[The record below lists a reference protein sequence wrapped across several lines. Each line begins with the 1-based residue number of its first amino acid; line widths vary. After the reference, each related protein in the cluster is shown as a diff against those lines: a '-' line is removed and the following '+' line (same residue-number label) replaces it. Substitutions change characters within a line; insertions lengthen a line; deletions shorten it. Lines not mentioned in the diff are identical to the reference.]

1 MGALTAIEFGGD
13 TCTLVRAR
21 AVRAG
26 VHVDAVERLDPAA
39 FPGADA
45 FNSTLR
51 QSRRTRKFPRRAF
64 VVLWGMPPGAAARD
78 APMRALLTP
87 LTTAGFRVDRI
98 VRPADALLAL
108 SKLRRTAGQGAAAWL
123 AVNRSMVAVAVVKG
137 ATILH
142 AHEFAWDP
150 HFGAVGSQATLL
162 QRYSQVAYLA
172 PELRRAMAAAR
183 EQGAEVEAIVTCG
196 NLPDL
201 RSLTMPLTQELDLEV
216 ETMDSLDGIE
226 ASGAARDR
234 AAELAPAIR
243 LATAPLIGKAKRVQP
258 ARALVPVA
266 AVLVG
271 ALGAAYVWYARQP
284 SRSVR
289 PATTPAATR
298 VTPSKAPPANRPAN
312 RSSEPSP
319 AARGNAPQQPAPRP
333 VPPLPQPASA
343 STSAPAAQQTRSA
356 RPAATPPAAPPKT
369 APVPT
374 PEPPPRSAAA
384 DARRGPSTPELLKD
398 PLPRVN
404 TILVSAD
411 RQVALVDGRVV
422 AVGDK
427 VGQRVVSRIE
437 ARSVVF
443 REPSGL
449 QIRIGLGG
457 RFLGVVKGRR

>member
-1 MGALTAIEFGGD
+1 MGVLTAIEFGGD

-26 VHVDAVERLDPAA
+26 VHVDVVERLNPAA

-45 FNSTLR
+45 FIDTLR
-51 QSRRTRKFPRRAF
+51 RVRRTLKFPRRAS
-64 VVLWGMPPGAAARD
+64 VVLWGMPPGASARD
-78 APMRALLTP
+78 APVHALLAP
-87 LTTAGFRVDRI
+87 LTTAGFRIDRA

-137 ATILH
+137 GTILH

-172 PELRRAMAAAR
+172 PELRRATVAAR

-226 ASGAARDR
+226 ASGAARDG

-243 LATAPLIGKAKRVQP
+243 LATAPMIGKARTVQP
-258 ARALVPVA
+258 ARALVPAA
-266 AVLVG
+266 AVLIG

-284 SRSVR
+284 PRSAR
-289 PATTPAATR
+289 PAAGRPMASK
-298 VTPSKAPPANRPAN
+298 PSSTKRPVANRPSTN
-312 RSSEPSP
+312 RSAQRPP
-319 AARGNAPQQPAPRP
+319 VARENAPQSQAPRP
-333 VPPLPQPASA
+333 VPPLSEPARP
-343 STSAPAAQQTRSA
+343 STSAPAQQTR
-356 RPAATPPAAPPKT
+356 AAKPETTPPAAPTKT
-369 APVPT
+369 VPVPASVPAPRPAAT
-374 PEPPPRSAAA
+374 AEPR
-384 DARRGPSTPELLKD
+384 STPELLKD